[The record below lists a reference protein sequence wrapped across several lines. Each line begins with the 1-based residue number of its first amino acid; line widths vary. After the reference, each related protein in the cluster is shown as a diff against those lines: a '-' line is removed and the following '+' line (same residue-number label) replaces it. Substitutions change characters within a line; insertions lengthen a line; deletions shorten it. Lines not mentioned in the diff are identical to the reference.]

1 MGEEGPW
8 IWNGRTCNWWTRQNK
23 KESNVSKQEKILEA
37 LNSGRGTFTG
47 EWVSEGRKR
56 LLKKTEGLSRR
67 TRCQREREYTQ
78 VIQQL
83 RPEHRLSSL
92 LKVSGMAR
100 STFYYHL
107 KALMRPDKYLV
118 AKGEVARIFQRQ
130 KGRYG
135 YRRITI
141 DLRTKGIAL
150 NHKTVASLMKQQ
162 GLKCMVREKKY
173 HSYRGQ
179 PGRIAPNLIQR
190 DFKAIAPNQKLVT
203 DVTQFSMFGQKLYL
217 SPVMDLY
224 NSEILGYTICERANL
239 RMVTEMLKKV
249 FKKLPERTN
258 AILHSDQGW
267 HYQNPYYQKILRD
280 KGLNQSMSRKGN
292 CLDNAVIENFF
303 GILKSELLYLQ
314 KFSSMDEFIREL
326 ILYIDYYNNERIKE
340 KLNGL
345 SPVRFRTQSVQVI

>member
-1 MGEEGPW
+1 
-8 IWNGRTCNWWTRQNK
+8 
-23 KESNVSKQEKILEA
+23 
-37 LNSGRGTFTG
+37 
-47 EWVSEGRKR
+47 
-56 LLKKTEGLSRR
+56 
-67 TRCQREREYTQ
+67 
-78 VIQQL
+78 
-83 RPEHRLSSL
+83 
-92 LKVSGMAR
+92 MAR

-107 KALMRPDKYLV
+107 KALKRPDKYLA
-118 AKGEVARIFQRQ
+118 AKEEVARIFQRQ

-179 PGRIAPNLIQR
+179 LGRIAPNLIQR
-190 DFKAIAPNQKLVT
+190 DFKAVAPNLKLVT
-203 DVTQFSMFGQKLYL
+203 DVTQFSLFGQKLYL

-224 NSEILGYTICERANL
+224 NSEILGYTICERSDL
-239 RMVTEMLKKV
+239 RMVTEMLKNV

-267 HYQNPYYQKILRD
+267 HYQNPYYQKILKD

-292 CLDNAVIENFF
+292 CLDNAVMENFF

>member
-1 MGEEGPW
+1 
-8 IWNGRTCNWWTRQNK
+8 
-23 KESNVSKQEKILEA
+23 
-37 LNSGRGTFTG
+37 
-47 EWVSEGRKR
+47 
-56 LLKKTEGLSRR
+56 
-67 TRCQREREYTQ
+67 
-78 VIQQL
+78 
-83 RPEHRLSSL
+83 
-92 LKVSGMAR
+92 MAR

-107 KALMRPDKYLV
+107 KALKRPDKYLA
-118 AKGEVARIFQRQ
+118 AKEEVARIFQRQ

-179 PGRIAPNLIQR
+179 PGRIVPNLIQG
-190 DFKAIAPNQKLVT
+190 DFKAIAPNLKLVT
-203 DVTQFSMFGQKLYL
+203 DVTQFSLFGQKLYL

-292 CLDNAVIENFF
+292 CLDNAVMENFF

-326 ILYIDYYNNERIKE
+326 IIYIDYYNNERIKE

>member
-1 MGEEGPW
+1 
-8 IWNGRTCNWWTRQNK
+8 
-23 KESNVSKQEKILEA
+23 
-37 LNSGRGTFTG
+37 
-47 EWVSEGRKR
+47 
-56 LLKKTEGLSRR
+56 
-67 TRCQREREYTQ
+67 
-78 VIQQL
+78 
-83 RPEHRLSSL
+83 
-92 LKVSGMAR
+92 MAR

-118 AKGEVARIFQRQ
+118 AKGEVARIFHRQ

-141 DLRTKGIAL
+141 DLRAKGVTL

-190 DFKAIAPNQKLVT
+190 NFKAIAPNQKLVT

>member
-1 MGEEGPW
+1 
-8 IWNGRTCNWWTRQNK
+8 
-23 KESNVSKQEKILEA
+23 
-37 LNSGRGTFTG
+37 
-47 EWVSEGRKR
+47 
-56 LLKKTEGLSRR
+56 
-67 TRCQREREYTQ
+67 
-78 VIQQL
+78 
-83 RPEHRLSSL
+83 
-92 LKVSGMAR
+92 MAR

-107 KALMRPDKYLV
+107 KALKRPDKYLV

>member
-1 MGEEGPW
+1 
-8 IWNGRTCNWWTRQNK
+8 
-23 KESNVSKQEKILEA
+23 
-37 LNSGRGTFTG
+37 
-47 EWVSEGRKR
+47 
-56 LLKKTEGLSRR
+56 
-67 TRCQREREYTQ
+67 
-78 VIQQL
+78 
-83 RPEHRLSSL
+83 
-92 LKVSGMAR
+92 MAR

-107 KALMRPDKYLV
+107 KALKRPDKYLV
-118 AKGEVARIFQRQ
+118 AKEEVARIFHRQ

-135 YRRITI
+135 YRRIAI
-141 DLRTKGIAL
+141 DLRTKGITL

-162 GLKCMVREKKY
+162 GIKCMVREKKY

-190 DFKAIAPNQKLVT
+190 DFKAIAPNLKLVT
-203 DVTQFSMFGQKLYL
+203 DVTQFSLFGQKLYL

-224 NSEILGYTICERANL
+224 NSEILGYTICERADL

-292 CLDNAVIENFF
+292 CLDNAVMENFF

>member
-1 MGEEGPW
+1 
-8 IWNGRTCNWWTRQNK
+8 
-23 KESNVSKQEKILEA
+23 
-37 LNSGRGTFTG
+37 
-47 EWVSEGRKR
+47 
-56 LLKKTEGLSRR
+56 
-67 TRCQREREYTQ
+67 
-78 VIQQL
+78 
-83 RPEHRLSSL
+83 
-92 LKVSGMAR
+92 MAR

-107 KALMRPDKYLV
+107 KALKRPDKYLA
-118 AKGEVARIFQRQ
+118 AKEEVARIFHRQ

-190 DFKAIAPNQKLVT
+190 NFKAIAPNQKLVT

-292 CLDNAVIENFF
+292 CLDNAVMENFF

>member
-1 MGEEGPW
+1 
-8 IWNGRTCNWWTRQNK
+8 
-23 KESNVSKQEKILEA
+23 
-37 LNSGRGTFTG
+37 
-47 EWVSEGRKR
+47 
-56 LLKKTEGLSRR
+56 
-67 TRCQREREYTQ
+67 
-78 VIQQL
+78 
-83 RPEHRLSSL
+83 
-92 LKVSGMAR
+92 MAR

-107 KALMRPDKYLV
+107 KALKQPDKYLT
-118 AKGEVARIFQRQ
+118 AKEVVARIFQRQ

-150 NHKTVASLMKQQ
+150 NHKTVTSLMKQQ

-203 DVTQFSMFGQKLYL
+203 DVTQFSLFGQKLYL

-224 NSEILGYTICERANL
+224 NSEILGYTICERADL
-239 RMVTEMLKKV
+239 RMVTEMLKNV

-292 CLDNAVIENFF
+292 CLDNAVMENFF

-345 SPVRFRTQSVQVI
+345 SPVRFRTQSVQVF

>member
-1 MGEEGPW
+1 
-8 IWNGRTCNWWTRQNK
+8 
-23 KESNVSKQEKILEA
+23 
-37 LNSGRGTFTG
+37 
-47 EWVSEGRKR
+47 
-56 LLKKTEGLSRR
+56 
-67 TRCQREREYTQ
+67 
-78 VIQQL
+78 
-83 RPEHRLSSL
+83 
-92 LKVSGMAR
+92 
-100 STFYYHL
+100 
-107 KALMRPDKYLV
+107 
-118 AKGEVARIFQRQ
+118 
-130 KGRYG
+130 
-135 YRRITI
+135 
-141 DLRTKGIAL
+141 
-150 NHKTVASLMKQQ
+150 
-162 GLKCMVREKKY
+162 MVREKKY

-224 NSEILGYTICERANL
+224 NSEILGYTICERADL

-249 FKKLPERTN
+249 FKNLPERTN

-292 CLDNAVIENFF
+292 CLDNAVMENFF

>member
-1 MGEEGPW
+1 
-8 IWNGRTCNWWTRQNK
+8 
-23 KESNVSKQEKILEA
+23 
-37 LNSGRGTFTG
+37 
-47 EWVSEGRKR
+47 
-56 LLKKTEGLSRR
+56 
-67 TRCQREREYTQ
+67 
-78 VIQQL
+78 
-83 RPEHRLSSL
+83 
-92 LKVSGMAR
+92 
-100 STFYYHL
+100 
-107 KALMRPDKYLV
+107 
-118 AKGEVARIFQRQ
+118 
-130 KGRYG
+130 
-135 YRRITI
+135 
-141 DLRTKGIAL
+141 
-150 NHKTVASLMKQQ
+150 
-162 GLKCMVREKKY
+162 MVREKKY

-179 PGRIAPNLIQR
+179 LGRIAPNLIQR

-224 NSEILGYTICERANL
+224 NSEILGYTICERADL

-258 AILHSDQGW
+258 AVLHSDQGW

-292 CLDNAVIENFF
+292 CLDNAVMENFF

-314 KFSSMDEFIREL
+314 KFSSMDEFISEL
-326 ILYIDYYNNERIKE
+326 ILYIEYYNNERIKE

>member
-1 MGEEGPW
+1 
-8 IWNGRTCNWWTRQNK
+8 
-23 KESNVSKQEKILEA
+23 
-37 LNSGRGTFTG
+37 
-47 EWVSEGRKR
+47 
-56 LLKKTEGLSRR
+56 
-67 TRCQREREYTQ
+67 
-78 VIQQL
+78 
-83 RPEHRLSSL
+83 
-92 LKVSGMAR
+92 MAR

-107 KALMRPDKYLV
+107 KALKRPDKYLV
-118 AKGEVARIFQRQ
+118 AKGEVARIFHRQ

-190 DFKAIAPNQKLVT
+190 NFKAIAPNQKLVT

-292 CLDNAVIENFF
+292 CLDNAVMENFF

>member
-1 MGEEGPW
+1 
-8 IWNGRTCNWWTRQNK
+8 
-23 KESNVSKQEKILEA
+23 
-37 LNSGRGTFTG
+37 
-47 EWVSEGRKR
+47 
-56 LLKKTEGLSRR
+56 
-67 TRCQREREYTQ
+67 
-78 VIQQL
+78 
-83 RPEHRLSSL
+83 
-92 LKVSGMAR
+92 MA
-100 STFYYHL
+100 FH
-107 KALMRPDKYLV
+107 
-118 AKGEVARIFQRQ
+118 RQ

-141 DLRTKGIAL
+141 DLRTKGIVL
-150 NHKTVASLMKQQ
+150 NHKTVASLMKLQ

-179 PGRIAPNLIQR
+179 PGRIVPNLIQR
-190 DFKAIAPNQKLVT
+190 DFKAIAPNLKLVT
-203 DVTQFSMFGQKLYL
+203 DVTQFSLFGQKLYL

-224 NSEILGYTICERANL
+224 NSEILGYTICDRPDL

-249 FKKLPERTN
+249 FEKLPDRTN

-280 KGLNQSMSRKGN
+280 KGLKQSMSRKGN
-292 CLDNAVIENFF
+292 CLDNAVMENFF
-303 GILKSELLYLQ
+303 GMLKSELLYLQ

-345 SPVRFRTQSVQVI
+345 SPVRFRTQSVQEI

>member
-1 MGEEGPW
+1 
-8 IWNGRTCNWWTRQNK
+8 
-23 KESNVSKQEKILEA
+23 
-37 LNSGRGTFTG
+37 
-47 EWVSEGRKR
+47 
-56 LLKKTEGLSRR
+56 
-67 TRCQREREYTQ
+67 
-78 VIQQL
+78 
-83 RPEHRLSSL
+83 
-92 LKVSGMAR
+92 MAR

-107 KALMRPDKYLV
+107 KALKRPDKYLV
-118 AKGEVARIFQRQ
+118 AKGEVARIFHRQ

-141 DLRTKGIAL
+141 DLRTNGVTL

-280 KGLNQSMSRKGN
+280 KGLSQSMSRKGN
-292 CLDNAVIENFF
+292 CLDNAVMENFF

>member
-1 MGEEGPW
+1 
-8 IWNGRTCNWWTRQNK
+8 
-23 KESNVSKQEKILEA
+23 
-37 LNSGRGTFTG
+37 
-47 EWVSEGRKR
+47 
-56 LLKKTEGLSRR
+56 
-67 TRCQREREYTQ
+67 
-78 VIQQL
+78 
-83 RPEHRLSSL
+83 
-92 LKVSGMAR
+92 MAR

-107 KALMRPDKYLV
+107 KALKRPDKYLV
-118 AKGEVARIFQRQ
+118 AKGEVARIFHRQ

-190 DFKAIAPNQKLVT
+190 NFKAIAPNQKLVT

>member
-1 MGEEGPW
+1 
-8 IWNGRTCNWWTRQNK
+8 
-23 KESNVSKQEKILEA
+23 
-37 LNSGRGTFTG
+37 
-47 EWVSEGRKR
+47 
-56 LLKKTEGLSRR
+56 
-67 TRCQREREYTQ
+67 
-78 VIQQL
+78 
-83 RPEHRLSSL
+83 
-92 LKVSGMAR
+92 
-100 STFYYHL
+100 
-107 KALMRPDKYLV
+107 MRPDKYLV
-118 AKGEVARIFQRQ
+118 AKGEVARIFHRQ

-141 DLRTKGIAL
+141 DLRAKGVTL